1 MINLKKKSSKIY
13 FILISIGLLY
23 YILKF
28 SGVLALYAI
37 SSSSSEPALKTGSY
51 ILSTN
56 LKTPKRGDL
65 ITFKFKDRLYKDLP
79 YQDFT
84 YIFRLCGIGND
95 TIEIKKG
102 VLYVNG
108 ENFDTQLELKHSY
121 LLSQAQIEKLEDE
134 SLDKMRL
141 TKDEFLVFMKDTEAK
156 SNGLE
161 TYRFM
166 DDKGYGEDF
175 IKEKHQQNWNKD
187 HFGPL
192 IIPKGKIFVL
202 GDNRSNSRD
211 SRYIGLVDAS
221 AITGVHWITLF

>member
-28 SGVLALYAI
+28 SGVLALYTI
-37 SSSSSEPALKTGSY
+37 SSSSSEPALKAGNY

-65 ITFKFKDRLYKDLP
+65 ITFKFRDRLYDDLS
-79 YQDFT
+79 YQNFT
-84 YIFRLCGIGND
+84 YIFRLCAVEND

-108 ENFDTQLELKHSY
+108 GNFDKQLKLKHSY
-121 LLSQAQIEKLEDE
+121 LLSQAQLDKLQNPPLEHFQLNEDTFMTFIEDVDAKAHSLEKYQFIEKKEN
-134 SLDKMRL
+134 LDNL
-141 TKDEFLVFMKDTEAK
+141 
-156 SNGLE
+156 
-161 TYRFM
+161 
-166 DDKGYGEDF
+166 
-175 IKEKHQQNWNKD
+175 IKEKYQQNWNKD

-192 IIPKGKIFVL
+192 IIPEGKIFVL
-202 GDNRSNSRD
+202 GDNRDNSRD
-211 SRYIGLVDAS
+211 SRSIGLIDAS